1 MMTDRRTLQQRIETE
16 PILSDLDENI
26 ARIKE
31 IAGGSSDLLI
41 NPVTVSGVR
50 IAVLATE
57 GMLSTTTVTELILEP
72 LNTLELGEISSAAL
86 FSYFENEILLSL
98 DRPKA
103 DTYGTLFRTINS
115 GFAVIIAE
123 GMPRALAFGV
133 QGYDRRGV
141 DEPSGEANVM
151 GARDGFTEVVRVNMS
166 LLRRRLK
173 SPVFVQKLQILGEKG
188 RTDICLCYMSDRVP
202 QKLLDDI
209 QTALDGIE
217 LESVLSSGYI
227 RPFLEQR
234 APRLFHGVG
243 TTERPDVLCA
253 KLIEGRVGLL
263 IDGTPFALVLP
274 RLFCENFQTL
284 DDYNAKPYFAT
295 FLRWLKYA
303 AFLLAILL
311 PGVYTA
317 ICLHHPELM
326 NSELLRL
333 LAEEEAN
340 APFSL
345 IAEAAGIL
353 LLYEIIREAGLRL
366 PKVVGGAV
374 SIVAGLIIG
383 DAAVSSGLISTPL
396 LTVSAIAVVAGFVIP
411 DLSQGITILRLGFL
425 LCGGIWGLFG
435 VSIFGMLAMLNICA
449 TEDYGFPVTA
459 PLSPF
464 YPKAMRDVLTRVGFR
479 KLSQGNFT
487 VEELHD

>member
-1 MMTDRRTLQQRIETE
+1 MTDRRILQQLIERE
-16 PILSDLDENI
+16 PILPDLEQNI
-26 ARIKE
+26 ARLRE
-31 IAGGSSDLLI
+31 ISGGSSDLMI
-41 NPVTVSGVR
+41 NPITVSGVQ
-50 IAVLATE
+50 IALITAE
-57 GMLSTTTVTELILEP
+57 AMLSTSMVAELIFDP
-72 LNTLELGEISSAAL
+72 LNRLELGEITSARL
-86 FSYFENEILLSL
+86 FSYLENEVLLSL
-98 DRPKA
+98 DRPKI
-103 DTYGTLFRTINS
+103 DTYGMLFRTINA
-115 GFAVIIAE
+115 GFAVIIAD

-133 QGYDRRGV
+133 QGYDRRSV
-141 DEPSGEANVM
+141 TEPSGEANVM
-151 GARDGFTEVVRVNMS
+151 GAHDGFTEVIRTNMS

-173 SPVFVQKLQILGEKG
+173 SPVYVQKLQVLGEKG
-188 RTDICLCYMSDRVP
+188 RTDVCLCYMSDRVP

-217 LESVLSSGYI
+217 LETILSSGYI

-243 TTERPDVLCA
+243 TTERPDVLCS
-253 KLIEGRVGLL
+253 KLIEGRVALL

-333 LAEEEAN
+333 LAKEEAN

-366 PKVVGGAV
+366 PKAVGGAV

-396 LTVSAIAVVAGFVIP
+396 LTVSAISIISGFVIP

-425 LCGGIWGLFG
+425 LCGGVWGLFG
-435 VSIFGMLAMLNICA
+435 ISIFGLLTMLNLCA

-459 PLSPF
+459 PISPF

-479 KLSQGNFT
+479 KMAHGNFT